1 VVGVAWWQA
10 SLEGLGS
17 ILAFFYELIPNY
29 GVDIILLTLLVRV
42 VLLPL
47 TVRQVRAMRSSQAAM
62 RRVQPKIEALKKK
75 YKGNRQRFAEEQ
87 MKVYREEG
95 VNPAAGCLPIL
106 FVVLQA
112 PVFIALFSVLRGDPN
127 KVEDRFPTR
136 EGVNPAVAHLP
147 DGSSLAQAIQEQ
159 RAGFLGM
166 NLTCATSQAG
176 RGQVDLVPGE
186 EVARVNCGSG
196 ILAAIPFYVLIGLM
210 VLTTW
215 YQQKQMQTTASSGVQ
230 AQQMQMMGR
239 IMPLF
244 LGVFSYSIPAGVVMY
259 WVTTNAWQIGQQQ
272 LMLPQK
278 PQDEVE
284 SRPAPKS
291 SGGRSSKGSSR
302 GSRNAGSRKKR
313 PKR

>member
-1 VVGVAWWQA
+1 VVGVGWWQT

-17 ILAFFYELIPNY
+17 ILAFFYQVIPNY

-47 TVRQVRAMRSSQAAM
+47 TIRQVRSMRTSQAAM

-75 YKGNRQRFAEEQ
+75 YKGNRQKFNEEM

-95 VNPAAGCLPIL
+95 VNPAAGCLPVL
-106 FVVLQA
+106 FIVLQA

-147 DGSSLAQAIQEQ
+147 EGSSLAQAIQEQ
-159 RAGFLGM
+159 RANFLSM
-166 NLTCATSQAG
+166 NLTCAPSQAG
-176 RGQVDLVPGE
+176 RGDVDLVPGPE
-186 EVARVNCGSG
+186 EARVDCGSG
-196 ILAAIPFYVLIGLM
+196 ILAAVPFYLLIGLM

-215 YQQKQMQTTASSGVQ
+215 YQQKQMQTTASSGTQ

-291 SGGRSSKGSSR
+291 SGGRPKGGR

>member
-10 SLEGLGS
+10 GLEGLGS
-17 ILAFFYELIPNY
+17 ILAFFYEVIPNY

-47 TVRQVRAMRSSQAAM
+47 TIRQVRSMRTSQAAM

-75 YKGNRQRFAEEQ
+75 YRGNRQKFNEEM

-95 VNPAAGCLPIL
+95 VNPAAGCLPVL
-106 FVVLQA
+106 FIVLQA

-127 KVEDRFPTR
+127 KVEDRFPSR
-136 EGVNPAVAHLP
+136 EGVIPAVAHLP
-147 DGSSLAQAIQEQ
+147 EGSSLAQAIQEQ
-159 RAGFLGM
+159 RANFLSM
-166 NLTCATSQAG
+166 NLTCAPSQAG
-176 RGQVDLVPGE
+176 RGQVDLVPGPE
-186 EVARVNCGSG
+186 EARVDCGSG
-196 ILAAIPFYVLIGLM
+196 ILAAVPFYLLIGLM

-215 YQQKQMQTTASSGVQ
+215 YQQKQMQTTASSGTQ

-291 SGGRSSKGSSR
+291 SGGRSKGGR

>member
-1 VVGVAWWQA
+1 VVGVAWWQT

-29 GVDIILLTLLVRV
+29 GVAIILLTLLVRV

-47 TVRQVRAMRSSQAAM
+47 TVRQVRSMRTSQAAM
-62 RRVQPKIEALKKK
+62 RRVQPKIDALKKK
-75 YKGNRQRFAEEQ
+75 YRGNRQRFNEEM

-147 DGSSLAQAIQEQ
+147 EGSSLAQAIQEQ

-176 RGQVDLVPGE
+176 RGQVDLVPGQ
-186 EVARVNCGSG
+186 EVARVDCGSG
-196 ILAAIPFYVLIGLM
+196 ILAASPFYVLLGLI

-215 YQQKQMQTTASSGVQ
+215 YQQRQMQTTASSGAQ

-284 SRPAPKS
+284 SRPAPKP
-291 SGGRSSKGSSR
+291 SGGRSRS
-302 GSRNAGSRKKR
+302 SRNAGSRKKR

>member
-1 VVGVAWWQA
+1 VVALAWWQT

-29 GVDIILLTLLVRV
+29 GVAIILLTLLVRV
-42 VLLPL
+42 ALLPL
-47 TVRQVRAMRSSQAAM
+47 TVRQVRSMRSSQAAM

-75 YKGNRQRFAEEQ
+75 YRGNRQRFNEEM
-87 MKVYREEG
+87 MKVYKEEG

-147 DGSSLAQAIQEQ
+147 AESSLAQAIQEE
-159 RAGFLGM
+159 RAGFLTM

-176 RGQVDLVPGE
+176 RGEVDLVPGP
-186 EVARVNCGSG
+186 EVARVDCGSG
-196 ILAAIPFYVLIGLM
+196 ILAASPFYVLIGLM

-215 YQQKQMQTTASSGVQ
+215 YQQRQMQTTASSGTQ

-244 LGVFSYSIPAGVVMY
+244 LGVFSYSIPAGVVLY
-259 WVTTNAWQIGQQQ
+259 WVTTNGWQIGQQQ
-272 LMLPQK
+272 VMLPQK
-278 PQDEVE
+278 SQDEVE

-291 SGGRSSKGSSR
+291 SGGRSR

>member
-1 VVGVAWWQA
+1 VVAVAWWQT

-17 ILAFFYELIPNY
+17 ILAFFYDLVPNY
-29 GVDIILLTLLVRV
+29 GVAIILLTLMVRV

-47 TVRQVRAMRSSQAAM
+47 TVRQVRSMRTSQAAM
-62 RRVQPKIEALKKK
+62 RRVQPKIEALRKK
-75 YKGNRQRFAEEQ
+75 YKGNRQRFNEEM
-87 MKVYREEG
+87 MKVYKEEG

-112 PVFIALFSVLRGDPN
+112 PVFIALFSVLRGDPQ

-147 DGSSLAQAIQEQ
+147 EGSALAQAIQEQ
-159 RAGFLGM
+159 RAGFLSM

-176 RGQVDLVPGE
+176 RGDVDLVPGP
-186 EVARVNCGSG
+186 EVARVDCGSG
-196 ILAAIPFYVLIGLM
+196 VLAASPFYVLIGLM

-215 YQQKQMQTTASSGVQ
+215 YQQRQMQTTASSGTQ

-278 PQDEVE
+278 SQDEVE
-284 SRPAPKS
+284 SRPAPKP
-291 SGGRSSKGSSR
+291 SGGRSR